1 MKIGERIKEKRKEL
15 GLSLEQLA
23 TKLGKNRST
32 IYRYENGDIEN
43 MPLDI
48 LVPIADALNV
58 TPAYLMGW
66 DNDEEDTRKKIDVT
80 TDILIRME
88 KDKNFADLI
97 KILYKMDD
105 SKIVAVK
112 AMLDS
117 LIQ

>member
-1 MKIGERIKEKRKEL
+1 MTKGERIKKLREENRLTQEEMAKRLKTTKQTISKYEKGIVTNIPSDKLEEMAKIL
-15 GLSLEQLA
+15 GTSP
-23 TKLGKNRST
+23 T
-32 IYRYENGDIEN
+32 Y
-43 MPLDI
+43 I
-48 LVPIADALNV
+48 L
-58 TPAYLMGW
+58 GW

-88 KDKNFADLI
+88 KDKNFSDLI